1 MNRQRWQTDFLR
13 RNIRPK
19 KYQISCRIWIPNDVA
34 FTIGLNIVGATNRI
48 STSDNLP
55 LLPTQNETKINV
67 PKSDGD
73 QENEVD
79 PTTPNKQ
86 RNHGDQSYEENAR
99 TYARTHAHARTHART
114 HAHTHTHTHT
124 HTHNTHTHTR
134 ARAHAHARTHAHTC
148 MHTHAHTCM
157 HTHAHTCMHTH
168 AHTCMHTHAHTCM
181 HTHAC
186 THTHTHTHKYG
197 NYFIFTGVNSA
208 LLNILWHEPTP
219 TLKPIYSHCPV

>member
-1 MNRQRWQTDFLR
+1 MNRQRWQTDFSR
-13 RNIRPK
+13 RSIRPK

-67 PKSDGD
+67 PKSDGN

-86 RNHGDQSYEENAR
+86 RNQDHGDQSYEENAR
-99 TYARTHAHARTHART
+99 TYARTHACTRAHARTRARTRARTHT
-114 HAHTHTHTHT
+114 HAHTHVRTR
-124 HTHNTHTHTR
+124 THTR
-134 ARAHAHARTHAHTC
+134 THAC
-148 MHTHAHTCM
+148 
-157 HTHAHTCMHTH
+157 
-168 AHTCMHTHAHTCM
+168 
-181 HTHAC
+181 THAC
-186 THTHTHTHKYG
+186 THTHTPKYG

-208 LLNILWHEPTP
+208 LLNFLWHEPTP